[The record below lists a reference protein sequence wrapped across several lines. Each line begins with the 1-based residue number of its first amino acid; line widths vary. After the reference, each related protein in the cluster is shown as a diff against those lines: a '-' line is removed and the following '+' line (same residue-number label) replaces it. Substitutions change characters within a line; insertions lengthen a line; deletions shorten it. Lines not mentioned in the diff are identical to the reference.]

1 MSEELYFFANRPDE
15 GENALEPL
23 TNFQEDV
30 LADVLRSIHLQSTLY
45 CRAKMGAPWGF
56 RVSRREVASF
66 HLVTGGKCW
75 LTVEGIDE
83 PVLLSEGDLVI
94 LPHGHA
100 HTMTDHP
107 KSPVTRLEDMV
118 SRRPAGEDG
127 IFYSVGQGRV
137 TTLVCGGLQLED
149 PLINPLFSLLPVFI
163 HMKSQSEQ
171 SNSGLPAIVD
181 LVRTESS
188 MNRPA
193 AETVIRR
200 LSEILFIQAVRSC
213 LSADGEGNASWFRA
227 LKDPQIGQALVLI
240 LRQPGEPWSVE
251 SLASQVG
258 LSRSAF
264 SARFRQL
271 VGEPPMQ
278 YLTRER
284 LAKAAAALRN
294 SPATLAEIAQSIGYD
309 SEVAFSKAFKRY
321 FGIAPGAYRQG
332 RRSPSDDGRPTNGYK
347 TTGQTHASSAQS
359 EASLLPLRRE
369 T

>member
-1 MSEELYFFANRPDE
+1 
-15 GENALEPL
+15 
-23 TNFQEDV
+23 
-30 LADVLRSIHLQSTLY
+30 
-45 CRAKMGAPWGF
+45 
-56 RVSRREVASF
+56 
-66 HLVTGGKCW
+66 
-75 LTVEGIDE
+75 
-83 PVLLSEGDLVI
+83 
-94 LPHGHA
+94 
-100 HTMTDHP
+100 
-107 KSPVTRLEDMV
+107 
-118 SRRPAGEDG
+118 
-127 IFYSVGQGRV
+127 
-137 TTLVCGGLQLED
+137 
-149 PLINPLFSLLPVFI
+149 
-163 HMKSQSEQ
+163 
-171 SNSGLPAIVD
+171 
-181 LVRTESS
+181 
-188 MNRPA
+188 MNRQA

-200 LSEILFIQAVRSC
+200 LSEILFIQAVHSC

-309 SEVAFSKAFKRY
+309 SEVAFSKVFKRY
-321 FGIAPGAYRQG
+321 YAIAPGAYRQG
-332 RRSPSDDGRPTNGYK
+332 RRPLTDDGRPTNGYK
-347 TTGQTHASSAQS
+347 TIGQTHASSARS